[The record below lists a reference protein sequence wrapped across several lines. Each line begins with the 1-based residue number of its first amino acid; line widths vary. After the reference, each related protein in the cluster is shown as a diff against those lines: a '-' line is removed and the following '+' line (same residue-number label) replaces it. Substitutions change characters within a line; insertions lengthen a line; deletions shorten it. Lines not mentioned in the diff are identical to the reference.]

1 VELPAS
7 SLESR
12 LKGHAFA
19 LGFDLAGIAPASE
32 ADGFD
37 RLRDWLDRG
46 FAGEMAYMHRH
57 AEARKHP
64 AAVLPEVRSVLM
76 VGMTYGERGTRN
88 AERGTGER
96 GTRSAER
103 GTEDGSSSGP
113 RSAFRAP
120 RLGRVARYARGPD
133 YHDVLRDRLNR
144 LLTWL
149 QREVPGCVGR
159 GVVDTAPLL
168 ERDFA
173 RRAGLGWIGKN
184 TMLINKRKGSYLFLG
199 ALLVNL
205 DLKSDEPHE
214 ASHCGTCTA
223 CLKACPTDAF
233 AGPGW
238 LDARRCISYLTIELR
253 SSIPNE
259 LRPAMGDWLFGCDIC
274 QEVCPWNKEPT
285 RGLMASTPDPDLEA
299 LDPVELLAMGE
310 EEFRQRFRGTAL
322 MRARRRG
329 LLRNAAIVLGN
340 RGDLETLPV
349 LRKALDDPEPLVREA
364 AAWAIERIEQRAAPV
379 LPRPDSLRSH

>member
-12 LKGHAFA
+12 LKEHALA

-64 AAVLPEVRSVLM
+64 AAVLAEVRSVLM
-76 VGMTYGERGTRN
+76 VGMSYERG
-88 AERGTGER
+88 A
-96 GTRSAER
+96 RSAEC
-103 GTEDGSSSGP
+103 GTEKEPSLVP
-113 RSAFRAP
+113 RSAFRVP

-144 LLTWL
+144 LLSWL
-149 QREVPGCVGR
+149 QTEVPGCVGR

-205 DLKSDEPHE
+205 DLQPDEPHE

-274 QEVCPWNKEPT
+274 QEVCPWNKKPT
-285 RGLMASTPDPDLEA
+285 HGIMSSPPNPDLEA
-299 LDPVELLAMGE
+299 LDPVELLAMSE

-329 LLRNAAIVLGN
+329 LLRNAAVVLGN
-340 RGDLETLPV
+340 RGDSQALPV
-349 LRKALDDPEPLVREA
+349 LRKALEDSEPLVREA
-364 AAWAIERIEQRAAPV
+364 AAWAIEQIEQRAAPA
-379 LPRPDSLRSH
+379 LPMPDSVRSH

>member
-12 LKGHAFA
+12 LKAEALA

-64 AAVLPEVRSVLM
+64 AAVLAEVCSVVM
-76 VGMTYGERGTRN
+76 VGMTYGERGTR
-88 AERGTGER
+88 
-96 GTRSAER
+96 SAEQ
-103 GTEDGSSSGP
+103 GTKDGSSFVP
-113 RSAFRAP
+113 RT
-120 RLGRVARYARGPD
+120 GRVARYARGPD

-144 LLTWL
+144 LLSWL
-149 QREVPGCVGR
+149 QTEVPGCVGR

-199 ALLVNL
+199 ALLVSVPL
-205 DLKSDEPHE
+205 QPDEPHE

-223 CLKACPTDAF
+223 CLDACPTNAF

-253 SSIPNE
+253 SSIPYE
-259 LRPAMGDWLFGCDIC
+259 LRPPMGDWLFGCDIC
-274 QEVCPWNKEPT
+274 QEVCPWNKKPT
-285 RGLMASTPDPDLEA
+285 HGLMSSPPNPDMEA
-299 LDPVELLAMGE
+299 LDPVELLAMSE
-310 EEFRQRFRGTAL
+310 EEFRQRFRGTTL

-340 RGDLETLPV
+340 RGDSEALP
-349 LRKALDDPEPLVREA
+349 ALHNALQDSEPLVREA
-364 AAWAIERIEQRAAPV
+364 ATWAIDQIEQRAAPAR
-379 LPRPDSLRSH
+379 PSPDSGRSH